1 MVSIYHA
8 KDTENI
14 KLHLVRLLKYLENLT
29 WSKKSLLHPAMKY
42 GAFEPNIAPRNIR
55 SKLCSHWKISSGKWT
70 ITEKKRKKKREKIG
84 QTTEKWVWDLY
95 NRKCHHNVTFWR
107 SKRIIYSIFSAG
119 FFYPYVKAFSPHP
132 NRWHPNPRQFSVQY
146 TARCDICPLN
156 TPKNSGLHWF
166 ICFNINHIFFGILCQ
181 ILNFLS
187 FFTLNYECFRLLTFF
202 PLCFYRC
209 LQTFCQILF

>member
-8 KDTENI
+8 KATENI

-29 WSKKSLLHPAMKY
+29 WSRKSLLHPAMKY

-95 NRKCHHNVTFWR
+95 NRKCHYNVTFWR

-119 FFYPYVKAFSPHP
+119 FFLSIRKSIFTTSESVTPQSQAIFSPIY
-132 NRWHPNPRQFSVQY
+132 S
-146 TARCDICPLN
+146 
-156 TPKNSGLHWF
+156 
-166 ICFNINHIFFGILCQ
+166 
-181 ILNFLS
+181 
-187 FFTLNYECFRLLTFF
+187 TLWYLPIKHT
-202 PLCFYRC
+202 
-209 LQTFCQILF
+209 